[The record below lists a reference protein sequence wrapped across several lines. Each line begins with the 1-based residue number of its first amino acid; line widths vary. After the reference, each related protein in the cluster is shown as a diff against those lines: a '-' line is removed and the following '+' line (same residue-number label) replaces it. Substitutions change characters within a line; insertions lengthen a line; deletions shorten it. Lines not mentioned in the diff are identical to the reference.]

1 MNSFWWTSKGS
12 SSTGIRWM
20 SWNRLSVPKKFGGMG
35 FKQLHSFNV
44 AMLGKQGWRLLT
56 QPDALVSRVFKASIL
71 KAQPLIRQGVRRRV
85 GNGRNTLV
93 WGSPWLLDSD
103 NPTIMTDQ
111 QFMPNFP
118 VNFLKDPV
126 TGGWNESLLHSYFN
140 ARDVME
146 ILRVPSCPS
155 REDLWFWSRSPH
167 GHYSV
172 KDGYRLLQ
180 GEVVAESTGFS
191 AWNKLWRIPVETKV
205 KVVIWRALRGISP
218 TISSLN
224 SKGMEL
230 DNLCPICGEEGE
242 TTDHIFV
249 FCSYALAIW
258 EGVGAQVSRVA
269 GGSFIHFFEGLFG
282 SRSMG
287 ELKVIAYA
295 VWALWKTRNATVW
308 DGRVSLPA
316 VTIRL
321 IKSLAERWPDS
332 RLGHQLTPPS
342 CSILGQQ
349 SSGQVQH
356 CFVDAALFPQV
367 GEVGFG
373 AVLLD
378 PGGRFV
384 EAFNGTI
391 LCSQDPLLAEAIAVR
406 EALAWL
412 KREACLEVQLFSDS
426 WMVVNAINHVTV
438 SRSYFGSII
447 EECRLFLSS
456 FRSICISHVCRDLNG
471 VAHVLARRAVAQLG
485 VWEYVP
491 PDFIVSHFN

>member
-1 MNSFWWTSKGS
+1 
-12 SSTGIRWM
+12 M

-56 QPDALVSRVFKASIL
+56 QPDALVSRVFKV
-71 KAQPLIRQGVRRRV
+71 RQGVRRRV

-93 WGSPWLLDSD
+93 WGSPWLLDPD

-111 QFMPNFP
+111 QFMPNLP
-118 VNFLKDPV
+118 VDFLRDPV

-155 REDLWFWSRSPH
+155 REDLWFWSRFPH

-180 GEVVAESTGFS
+180 GEVVAESSGFS
-191 AWNKLWRIPVETKV
+191 SWNKLWRIPVETKFGLCGRLV
-205 KVVIWRALRGISP
+205 MQQF
-218 TISSLN
+218 
-224 SKGMEL
+224 GMEGFR
-230 DNLCPICGEEGE
+230 C
-242 TTDHIFV
+242 
-249 FCSYALAIW
+249 
-258 EGVGAQVSRVA
+258 R
-269 GGSFIHFFEGLFG
+269 
-282 SRSMG
+282 R
-287 ELKVIAYA
+287 
-295 VWALWKTRNATVW
+295 
-308 DGRVSLPA
+308 
-316 VTIRL
+316 
-321 IKSLAERWPDS
+321 
-332 RLGHQLTPPS
+332 RLGQQLTPPS

-356 CFVDAALFPQV
+356 CFVDAALFSQV

-384 EAFNGTI
+384 KALNGTI
-391 LCSQDPLLAEAIAVR
+391 PCSQDPLLAEAIAVR

-426 WMVVNAINHVTV
+426 WMVVNAINHVTD
-438 SRSYFGSII
+438 SRSYFGLII
-447 EECRLFLSS
+447 EECREGVGLSS
-456 FRSICISHVCRDLNG
+456 VTGGTGLGFDRQWDRSM
-471 VAHVLARRAVAQLG
+471 
-485 VWEYVP
+485 
-491 PDFIVSHFN
+491 